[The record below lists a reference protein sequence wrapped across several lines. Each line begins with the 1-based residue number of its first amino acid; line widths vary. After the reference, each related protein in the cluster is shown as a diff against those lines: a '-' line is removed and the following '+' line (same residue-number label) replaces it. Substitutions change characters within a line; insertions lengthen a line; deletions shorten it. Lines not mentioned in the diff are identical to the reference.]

1 MLTAETNALIYA
13 VMVLAVVSTGSP
25 VAADHPGDVKLCFS
39 SASDESGASKR
50 VPVCTRII
58 NSGRLNKADLS
69 GAYNWRGEAHR
80 ILHQNDDAL
89 ADFAKSIESDPQ
101 SVYPHTNR
109 AELYRNMGKYDLA
122 IADATEAIRLDPA
135 KSASYTVSGLA
146 YEKIG
151 DMAKARADFNAA
163 LSMPIKGFDGAGAQ
177 QVART
182 HLEKQQ

>member
-1 MLTAETNALIYA
+1 MSKRSALVYA
-13 VMVLAVVSTGSP
+13 VMILAAVSTGSP
-25 VAADHPGDVKLCFS
+25 VAADHPSDVKLCFS
-39 SASDESGASKR
+39 SSSDESDAAKR

-89 ADFAKSIESDPQ
+89 ADFAKSIETNPQ

-122 IADATEAIRLDPA
+122 IADVTEAIRLDPA
-135 KSASYTVSGLA
+135 LTASYTVRGLA

-151 DMAKARADFNAA
+151 NTAKARTDFNTA
-163 LSMPIKGFDGAGAQ
+163 LSIPIKGFDGAWAQ
-177 QVART
+177 EVART
-182 HLEKQQ
+182 HLEKLQ